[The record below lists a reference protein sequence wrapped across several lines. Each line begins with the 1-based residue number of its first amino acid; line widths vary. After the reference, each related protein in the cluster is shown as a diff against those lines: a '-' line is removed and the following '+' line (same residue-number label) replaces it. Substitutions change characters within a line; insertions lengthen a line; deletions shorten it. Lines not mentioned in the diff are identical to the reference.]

1 MSEDVNRNINETLQY
16 NIGTIIHEF
25 NHDERQ
31 TIRSIENLSKKQ
43 TNARYAVI
51 FTETCIRENLLPKF
65 TNIRLYDQAVQQSEQ
80 TLGFRRNLLKEEARK
95 KKRILDDI
103 TNKLSDASKSYQEL
117 NVSVDLKQRTD
128 DALQDLIQV
137 HERVVKTR
145 IVRKLSSLYGGQVNI
160 PEKNDSY
167 VNLSSHVLTEDQK

>member
-51 FTETCIRENLLPKF
+51 FTETYIIYGIR
-65 TNIRLYDQAVQQSEQ
+65 
-80 TLGFRRNLLKEEARK
+80 
-95 KKRILDDI
+95 
-103 TNKLSDASKSYQEL
+103 
-117 NVSVDLKQRTD
+117 
-128 DALQDLIQV
+128 
-137 HERVVKTR
+137 
-145 IVRKLSSLYGGQVNI
+145 
-160 PEKNDSY
+160 
-167 VNLSSHVLTEDQK
+167 